1 MAMSKEIEECCTV
14 RTRLNDLK
22 EQAEHY
28 RGQKLSHP
36 TQP

>member
-1 MAMSKEIEECCTV
+1 MNKEIQEYCTV
-14 RTRLNDLK
+14 RTRLNALK

-28 RGQKLSHP
+28 RGQKSCHP